1 MNFDVTILGS
11 NSAVFNHGRHPTSQV
26 VNINNTLFL
35 VDCGE
40 GTQERLAEN
49 KIKWFR
55 IDYIFI
61 SHLHGDHYFGLI
73 GLLTTFNLLKRTGKL
88 TIFGPKELKKILDV
102 QLKASNTKLL
112 FDLKFVATNDNDRN
126 LLLDIPV
133 CTVYSLPLKHKIP
146 TTGFLFVEKTETRQ
160 LDLQKLAKHT
170 IDKTHYKWLKQGY
183 DVQNKEGKTI
193 RNQSVTTQG
202 KTPRSYAF
210 CTDTQYHLPLVKSIK
225 NVSLLY
231 HESTFLEE
239 DKTRAKETFHT
250 TALQAAKIAKK
261 ANAGK
266 LLLGHFSSRYI
277 DLSVLEVEAKT
288 VFKNTELALEGKV
301 FKL

>member
-88 TIFGPKELKKILDV
+88 AIFGPKELKKILDV

-126 LLLDIPV
+126 LLLDIPE

-225 NVSLLY
+225 NASLLY

-277 DLSVLEVEAKT
+277 DLSVLEAEAKT

>member
-26 VNINNTLFL
+26 VNIDNTLFL

-73 GLLTTFNLLKRTGKL
+73 GLLTTFNLLKRTSKL

-112 FDLKFVATNDNDRN
+112 FDLKFVVTNDNDRN

-225 NVSLLY
+225 NASLLY

-277 DLSVLEVEAKT
+277 DLSVLEAEAKT

>member
-26 VNINNTLFL
+26 VNIDNTLFL

>member
-26 VNINNTLFL
+26 VNIDNTLFL

-126 LLLDIPV
+126 LLLDIPE

-225 NVSLLY
+225 NASLLY

-277 DLSVLEVEAKT
+277 DLSVLEAEAKT

>member
-126 LLLDIPV
+126 LLLDIPE

-225 NVSLLY
+225 NASLLY

>member
-1 MNFDVTILGS
+1 LNFDVTILGS

-26 VNINNTLFL
+26 VNIDNTLFL

-126 LLLDIPV
+126 LLLDIPE

-160 LDLQKLAKHT
+160 LDLQKLAEHT

>member
-26 VNINNTLFL
+26 VNIDNTLFL

-126 LLLDIPV
+126 LLLDIPE

>member
-26 VNINNTLFL
+26 VNIDNTLFL

-126 LLLDIPV
+126 LLLDIPE

-277 DLSVLEVEAKT
+277 DLSVLEAEAKT